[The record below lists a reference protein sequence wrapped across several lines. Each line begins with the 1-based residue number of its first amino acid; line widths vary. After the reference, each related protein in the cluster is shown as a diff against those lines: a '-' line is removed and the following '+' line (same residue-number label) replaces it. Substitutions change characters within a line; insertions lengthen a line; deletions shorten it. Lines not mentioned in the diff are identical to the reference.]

1 MGGDRRA
8 ARLRLWALGL
18 AFFATS
24 AIAEVKAYQ
33 FGVFPYLPL
42 TKIHELYTPMARDFE
57 AKLGRPVQLGSR
69 SGYAAFAEDL
79 RRQTYDIALVQPFDY
94 VDAHDKHHYLP
105 LARRSSDLEALIVV
119 RSDSPLR
126 TIHDLKGKIVANPPA
141 DAAVSHLTSMAFW
154 QAGIHPSAEV
164 KRHYERNHL
173 ACLQSVR
180 IGAAD
185 ACATADQLLRTLEGQ
200 IQPASEFRVLHKTGS
215 IPHAVFVV
223 HKRVSRNGRDALLK
237 TILGW
242 SRSEEGRRILEHGR
256 FLPFIAAKDADYDV
270 VRQYV
275 RGSK

>member
-1 MGGDRRA
+1 MGEDKRA
-8 ARLRLWALGL
+8 ARLRLWAMGL
-18 AFFATS
+18 AFFA
-24 AIAEVKAYQ
+24 AGAVAQDRPYE

-57 AKLGRPVQLGSR
+57 AKLGRRVQLGSKP
-69 SGYAAFAEDL
+69 GYAAFAEDL

-94 VDAHDKHHYLP
+94 IDAHDKHHYLP
-105 LARRSSDLEALIVV
+105 LARRSGDLEALIVV

-185 ACATADQLLRTLEGQ
+185 ACGTADQLLRTLEGQ

-215 IPHAVFVV
+215 IPPAAFVV
-223 HKRVSRNGRDALLK
+223 HRRVSRIDRDALLK

-242 SRSEEGRRILEHGR
+242 PRTEEGRRILERGR
-256 FLPFIAAKDADYDV
+256 FVPFIAAKDADYDV
-270 VRQYV
+270 VRDYI